1 MRASRRSLRPL
12 AVVLYA
18 AFIGLLLASY
28 ANPLKEI
35 LESRAAIPVLEQE
48 LSETNAANE
57 RHRTLVEDLDT
68 PEGIERA
75 ARERYNMVRPGEH
88 VYVVEDPD

>member
-1 MRASRRSLRPL
+1 
-12 AVVLYA
+12 VVLYA

-35 LESRAAIPVLEQE
+35 LESRASIPALE
-48 LSETNAANE
+48 SEISDTQAANE
-57 RHRTLVEDLDT
+57 RQRTLIRDLDT

-88 VYVVEDPD
+88 VYVVEDPEQEE

>member
-1 MRASRRSLRPL
+1 M
-12 AVVLYA
+12 VLYA

-35 LESRAAIPVLEQE
+35 LESRAAIPALEREISDTQ
-48 LSETNAANE
+48 AANE
-57 RHRTLVEDLDT
+57 RQRTLIRDLDT

-75 ARERYNMVRPGEH
+75 ARERYNMVRPGER
-88 VYVVEDPD
+88 VYVVEDPEQEE

>member
-1 MRASRRSLRPL
+1 M
-12 AVVLYA
+12 VLYA

-35 LESRAAIPVLEQE
+35 LDSRSTIPALEQE

-57 RHRTLVEDLDT
+57 RRQTLIKDLDT

-75 ARERYNMVRPGEH
+75 ARERYNMVRPGER
-88 VYVVEDPD
+88 VYVVEDQD

>member
-1 MRASRRSLRPL
+1 M
-12 AVVLYA
+12 VLYA

-35 LESRAAIPVLEQE
+35 VESRATVPALEQQ
-48 LSETNAANE
+48 LAETRAANE
-57 RHRTLVEDLDT
+57 RQRTLIEDLGT

-75 ARERYNMVRPGEH
+75 ARERYNMVRPGER
-88 VYVVEDPD
+88 VYVVGEREE

>member
-1 MRASRRSLRPL
+1 
-12 AVVLYA
+12 VVLYA

-35 LESRAAIPVLEQE
+35 LESRAAIPALEGE
-48 LSETNAANE
+48 ISETQAFNE
-57 RHRTLVEDLDT
+57 RQRTLIRDLDT

-75 ARERYNMVRPGEH
+75 ARERYNMVRPGER
-88 VYVVEDPD
+88 VYVVEGGEE

>member
-35 LESRAAIPVLEQE
+35 LESRATIPALEQE
-48 LSETNAANE
+48 LSETEAANE
-57 RHRTLVEDLDT
+57 RQQTLIKDLDT

-88 VYVVEDPD
+88 VYVVEDQD

>member
-1 MRASRRSLRPL
+1 
-12 AVVLYA
+12 VVLYA

-28 ANPLKEI
+28 VNPLKEI
-35 LESRAAIPVLEQE
+35 LESRATILALEGEISDTQ
-48 LSETNAANE
+48 AANE
-57 RHRTLVEDLDT
+57 RQRTLIRDLDT

-88 VYVVEDPD
+88 VYVVEDPEQEE